1 MCKYFLCG
9 TQMGVWER
17 SRSSR
22 KILFNEH
29 HFRASFYVIWLEA
42 PRHFWSAEHWIKLE
56 ISCSWCVKR
65 PLIILVT
72 EACSE
77 NSVSS
82 ALLLCSNLLKTVNSF
97 GFDTE
102 RRKEQHVQVQTPPS
116 FPTQKGKK
124 QKAKKKKSKWQAHFE
139 ACEWE
144 VVGDR
149 LAQVSGIWSGSAVW
163 NIFTWRVSCC
173 CLQPRPTSHLLRNNS
188 GLSQLTG
195 GVSHPPSS
203 GLTFLNEWMDIEM
216 GY

>member
-9 TQMGVWER
+9 TQMDVWEH
-17 SRSSR
+17 SRSSW

-29 HFRASFYVIWLEA
+29 HFRASFYVIWLQA
-42 PRHFWSAEHWIKLE
+42 PRHLWSAEHWIKLE
-56 ISCSWCVKR
+56 INCSWCVKR

-72 EACSE
+72 GACSE
-77 NSVSS
+77 NSLSS

-102 RRKEQHVQVQTPPS
+102 WRKEQHVQVQIPPS
-116 FPTQKGKK
+116 FPTQKIKR
-124 QKAKKKKSKWQAHFE
+124 KKKIKMTGTF
-139 ACEWE
+139 
-144 VVGDR
+144 
-149 LAQVSGIWSGSAVW
+149 WSLWVRGCWRSTGTSFWHLIRICRW

-195 GVSHPPSS
+195 GVSHPSS
-203 GLTFLNEWMDIEM
+203 ALTFLNKWMDIEM

>member
-17 SRSSR
+17 SRSSW

-29 HFRASFYVIWLEA
+29 HFRASFYVIWLGA
-42 PRHFWSAEHWIKLE
+42 PRHFRSAEHWIKLE
-56 ISCSWCVKR
+56 INCSWCVKR

-72 EACSE
+72 EARSE

-116 FPTQKGKK
+116 FPTQKGKRE
-124 QKAKKKKSKWQAHFE
+124 KKNQNDRHILKPVSERWLAIDWHKFLASDQDLPLEYFHMESELLLPPTQAHVTSAE
-139 ACEWE
+139 EQQLWTKS
-144 VVGDR
+144 VDR
-149 LAQVSGIWSGSAVW
+149 RRVPPAV
-163 NIFTWRVSCC
+163 FS
-173 CLQPRPTSHLLRNNS
+173 PY
-188 GLSQLTG
+188 LS
-195 GVSHPPSS
+195 
-203 GLTFLNEWMDIEM
+203 E
-216 GY
+216 